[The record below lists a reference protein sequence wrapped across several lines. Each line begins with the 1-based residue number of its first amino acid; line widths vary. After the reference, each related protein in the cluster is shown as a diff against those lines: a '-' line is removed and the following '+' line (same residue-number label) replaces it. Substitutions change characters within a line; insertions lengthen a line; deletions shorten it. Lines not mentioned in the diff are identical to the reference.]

1 MATTRY
7 YVDIENLE
15 TFWSKAKEYIQT
27 NFVVN
32 GQNFGSDNT
41 ILLNGSNIEVGG
53 EGDYKS
59 STLQAAINDI
69 DGRLDALGSKD
80 TELSTL
86 ISNLRTDLTTETTN
100 RTNADTTHTNAISE
114 IKDYTVN
121 TKKISTNPVLTGDDI
136 NLGSELDATDYPATQ
151 SITDSIDKLRE
162 GISEINAYKVNDKLV
177 SSSPTLTGD
186 DNNLATALHSDYP
199 ADQSITESIN
209 KLRQTITGATIGG
222 GMQLIGPP
230 MTTLPGTTDGYS
242 DGNVIIVGTKE
253 YLCYNGGWIELGDVD
268 AVSQSVSEILA
279 SYVKS
284 IKGEGNGVTVTPTE
298 STNGDVTIV
307 VDASNISNSVQEIKS
322 SYVKDITT
330 TDGTYVKLTPDAAA
344 KDNVTIAVI
353 DSAITEAL
361 AEKVSKAGDTMTGE
375 LGFTGSTYPQIYGNG
390 DALSIGNTSGVSAV
404 VVDQTSLRRGSA
416 GTGVSTTLGTST
428 YPWSKAYIT
437 ETIGN
442 LTGVASNAAKAYIY
456 NSAVYSSFPLI
467 FASWNTMGYGALFT
481 GTSNNVIFNPS
492 TGAVTATT
500 FNGDLIGNADTATTA
515 HQLTGLTKRA
525 NANATWGTLTAANGY
540 TPIYWIDTPNGGGIG
555 ISDKGLKTHFQING
569 TFYQNEGLYA
579 VLDTSTGAAKSHTH
593 DWADI
598 DNVVVGSNEF
608 NFVPSGFNS
617 EIWLNYR
624 GKNFTSVTVN
634 AYRFGN
640 GAGGLA
646 PCYAT
651 NFITSSDRRLK
662 TNMTEIVDASKSLE
676 LDFYEFDY
684 KSGGHSA
691 GHIAQ
696 EVREV
701 LPKFVHGNETET
713 EHLSVDYAGLHSV
726 QIKALKDKV
735 ETLETENKELR
746 ERLEKLEKIVEK
758 LV

>member
-1 MATTRY
+1 MAATRY

-59 STLQAAINDI
+59 STLQAAIDDI

-100 RTNADTTHTNAISE
+100 RTNADATHTNAISE

-177 SSSPTLTGD
+177 SSSPTLTGND
-186 DNNLATALHSDYP
+186 IDLGTALHSDYP

-209 KLRQTITGATIGG
+209 KLRQAITGATIGG

-330 TDGTYVKLTPDAAA
+330 TDGTYVKLTPD
-344 KDNVTIAVI
+344 
-353 DSAITEAL
+353 SAT
-361 AEKVSKAGDTMTGE
+361 TGE
-375 LGFTGSTYPQIYGNG
+375 VN
-390 DALSIGNTSGVSAV
+390 V
-404 VVDQTSLRRGSA
+404 VVDDA
-416 GTGVSTTLGTST
+416 GIITALAGKSDTNHNHSGVYVPVGRTVNGKALSTDITLGAGDVGAVPTTRKVNGKALSADITLGAGDVGAAPASHSHTMSHISDYGT
-428 YPWSKAYIT
+428 YVYDATVPRTKNTVLAAPNGS
-437 ETIGN
+437 N
-442 LTGVASNAAKAYIY
+442 GVASFRALVKADLPPHTHTKTQITDYTDTKNTAGST
-456 NSAVYSSFPLI
+456 NS
-467 FASWNTMGYGALFT
+467 
-481 GTSNNVIFNPS
+481 TSKLY
-492 TGAVTATT
+492 
-500 FNGDLIGNADTATTA
+500 LIGATS
-515 HQLTGLTKRA
+515 Q
-525 NANATWGTLTAANGY
+525 AANPRTYSNSSVY
-540 TPIYWIDTPNGGGIG
+540 TSGGM
-555 ISDKGLKTHFQING
+555 
-569 TFYQNEGLYA
+569 
-579 VLDTSTGAAKSHTH
+579 V
-593 DWADI
+593 
-598 DNVVVGSNEF
+598 
-608 NFVPSGFNS
+608 
-617 EIWLNYR
+617 
-624 GKNFTSVTVN
+624 
-634 AYRFGN
+634 
-640 GAGGLA
+640 
-646 PCYAT
+646 YAT
-651 NFITSSDRRLK
+651 DFVTTSDRRLK
-662 TNMTEIVDASKSLE
+662 KNIVEVDEEMMKKSLS
-676 LDFYEFDY
+676 LKTYEFDFTNT
-684 KSGGHSA
+684 GEHSI
-691 GHIAQ
+691 GYIAQ
-696 EVREV
+696 EVQEV
-701 LPKFVHGNETET
+701 LPSMVKENECSDGEKFLAVKYTNI
-713 EHLSVDYAGLHSV
+713 HSL
-726 QIKALKDKV
+726 QIKALINKV
-735 ETLETENKELR
+735 NLLEEENNELKEKL
-746 ERLEKLEKIVEK
+746 ERLEKLVEK
-758 LV
+758 FA